1 MIINKEL
8 GLNFCENPWQGSC
21 IGDQL
26 TDIVEDAVY
35 KEFEAISERGGV
47 LGAMDTMYQR
57 GKIQDESLYYEHKK
71 HDGSLPLVG
80 VNTFLPK
87 EHAGDI
93 VTAIELIRSTPEE
106 KAQQIDNVHNFQAVR
121 SEEHTSELQSLMRI
135 SYAVS

>member
-1 MIINKEL
+1 
-8 GLNFCENPWQGSC
+8 
-21 IGDQL
+21 
-26 TDIVEDAVY
+26 
-35 KEFEAISERGGV
+35 
-47 LGAMDTMYQR
+47 MDTMYQR

-121 SEEHTSELQSLMRI
+121 TAIAPAGETSHAHQIGRASCRERVCQ
-135 SYAVS
+135 YV